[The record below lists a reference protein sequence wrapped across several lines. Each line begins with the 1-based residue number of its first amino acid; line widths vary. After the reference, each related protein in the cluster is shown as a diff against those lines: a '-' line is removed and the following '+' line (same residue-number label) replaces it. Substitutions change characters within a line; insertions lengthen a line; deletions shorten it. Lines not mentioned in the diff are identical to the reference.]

1 MEILLANLSRKV
13 RREKLHG
20 REHLVA
26 PLTLIVPGVLD
37 GSKGPLYYPP
47 EEVLRDPSVW
57 NHIPIVVNHPSE
69 NGKPTSARKSNVLN
83 DYGIGILLN
92 AGGKDKLTAEG
103 WFDIE
108 KTQKIDERIFEAIEA
123 SRPIELSTGLFTTN
137 EPAPAGSE
145 FKGRA
150 YDFIARNH
158 KPDHLAVLPDSVGA
172 CSVQDGCGVLVNEKT
187 LITLEGN
194 QSLLFNQPSHESLR
208 QTLNTLL
215 DQRFGTNTFVV
226 EVFNN
231 FLIYELDN
239 KFFRIGYSVDLR
251 SDNPSKIKLSNDSPV
266 EVIRVVQYK
275 PVRNIKNEK
284 ENSMSLSEKKKKEL
298 VDSLI
303 GNECCWEENDRETLE
318 GLTDNTLAGLV
329 KQADEAKTT
338 ELVANAARKGFEDAE
353 GNTHKFDAEKAEW
366 ESKMKEK
373 EPTEPIKNEKDP
385 PKKDPEKKPQTAQEW
400 IDAAPAEIQSAVQ
413 NAMDIENREK
423 VSLVTT
429 LTANLEDDAK
439 EAFGKSLLQ
448 KPLTELRE
456 LMQLLPKQEQQ
467 EPSTTLNFAGASI
480 PASGKKQEPKSRG
493 EGIPAPVI
501 NWNDKT

>member
-1 MEILLANLSRKV
+1 M
-13 RREKLHG
+13 
-20 REHLVA
+20 
-26 PLTLIVPGVLD
+26 PGVLD
-37 GSKGPLYYPP
+37 GSKGPLFYPAD
-47 EEVLRDPSVW
+47 EVLKDPSVW

-83 DYGIGILLN
+83 EHGIGILLN

-108 KTQKIDERIFEAIEA
+108 KTQKIDERIFEALEA

-137 EPAPAGSE
+137 EPAPSGSE
-145 FKGRA
+145 FMGRP
-150 YDFIARNH
+150 YDYIARNH
-158 KPDHLAVLPDSVGA
+158 KPDHLAVLPDGIGA
-172 CSVQDGCGVLVNEKT
+172 CSVQDGCGVLVNEKG
-187 LITLEGN
+187 LITLESN
-194 QSLLFNQPSHESLR
+194 QSLLLNQPSHESLR
-208 QTLNTLL
+208 QTLNNLL
-215 DQRFGTNTFVV
+215 DERFGVNTFVV

-231 FLIYELDN
+231 FLIYEFDN

-275 PVRNIKNEK
+275 PVRNVTNKK
-284 ENSMSLSEKKKKEL
+284 EDNMSLSEEKKKEL

-303 GNECCWEENDRETLE
+303 GNECCWEEDNRETLE
-318 GLTDNTLAGLV
+318 GLTDNTLTGLV
-329 KQADEAKTT
+329 EQAEKTKT
-338 ELVANAARKGFEDAE
+338 VELVANTASKDFEDAE
-353 GNTHKFDAEKAEW
+353 GNAHTFNAKEGKW

-373 EPTEPIKNEKDP
+373 EPIESVKNEKDP
-385 PKKDPEKKPQTAQEW
+385 PKKNPGKKPQTAQEW

-423 VSLVTT
+423 VSLVQNLTT
-429 LTANLEDDAK
+429 NLEDDAK
-439 EAFGKSLLQ
+439 EAFGKTLLQ

-467 EPSTTLNFAGASI
+467 ESRTVLNFAGASI
-480 PASGKKQEPKSRG
+480 PASGQKKEPKDRG
-493 EGIPAPVI
+493 RGMVAPVL
-501 NWNDKT
+501 NFDKSD

>member
-1 MEILLANLSRKV
+1 MEILLANLSHKI

-37 GSKGPLYYPP
+37 GSKGPLFYPT
-47 EEVLRDPSVW
+47 EEVLKDPSVW
-57 NHIPIVVNHPSE
+57 NHIPIVVNHPTE

-83 DYGIGILLN
+83 EHGIGILLN

-108 KTQKIDERIFEAIEA
+108 KTQKIDARILDALKA
-123 SRPIELSTGLFTTN
+123 SSPIELSTGLFTTN
-137 EPAPAGSE
+137 EPAPSGSE
-145 FKGRA
+145 FQGTS

-158 KPDHLAVLPDSVGA
+158 KPDHLAILPDSVGA
-172 CSVQDGCGVLVNEKT
+172 CSIRDGCGVLVNS
-187 LITLEGN
+187 LEGT
-194 QSLLFNQPSHESLR
+194 QSILFNQPSHESLR

-215 DQRFGTNTFVV
+215 DARFGTNTFVV

-239 KFFRIGYSVDLR
+239 KFFRIGYSADLR
-251 SDNPSKIKLSNDSPV
+251 SDNPAKIKLSTDSPV

-275 PVRNIKNEK
+275 PVRNTNNERDD
-284 ENSMSLSEKKKKEL
+284 SMSISKEKKKEM

-303 GNECCWEENDRETLE
+303 GNECCWEEDNREMLS
-318 GLTDNTLAGLV
+318 GLTDNTLTGLV
-329 KQADEAKTT
+329 EQAEETKTM
-338 ELVANAARKGFEDAE
+338 ELVANTAKKGFEDKE
-353 GNTHKFDAEKAEW
+353 GNAHTFNAKEGKW

-373 EPTEPIKNEKDP
+373 EPTEPVENKKEEKTEV
-385 PKKDPEKKPQTAQEW
+385 KEQKPQTAQEW
-400 IDAAPAEIQSAVQ
+400 IDAAPAEIQSAVR

-423 VSLVTT
+423 QELVTM
-429 LTANLEDDAK
+429 LTANVEGDAK
-439 EAFGKSLLQ
+439 ETFGKSLLQ
-448 KPLTELRE
+448 KPLDELRQ
-456 LMQLLPKQEQQ
+456 LQQLLPKQEQ
-467 EPSTTLNFAGASI
+467 PDTRTVMNFSGAST
-480 PASGKKQEPKSRG
+480 PASGQKKESKSRG

-501 NWNDKT
+501 NWNKN